1 MKMIPLADYIVHE
14 FNDKAEL
21 ADKIKVMVLTMFN
34 TFFITI
40 MSVQGLVALFEI
52 KDKFWPYIFVVFL
65 GISNF
70 RIYRFW
76 FVGNVMR
83 GDLKQDNKDTTPL
96 DKSEK
101 L

>member
-1 MKMIPLADYIVHE
+1 MIPLSDYIVHE
-14 FNDKAEL
+14 FNNKAEL
-21 ADKIKVMVLTMFN
+21 ADKIKVMILTMFN

-40 MSVQGLVALFEI
+40 ISVQGLVSLFDI
-52 KDKFWPYIFVVFL
+52 KNKFWPYVFVVFL

-83 GDLKQDNKDTTPL
+83 GNLEPNNKDTTPL
-96 DKSEK
+96 DKTEK
-101 L
+101 M